1 MGKSFLSKLLLE
13 DNEDVVDEGVWEDGE
28 YGKLVRASTDW
39 IDRRD
44 AHGLEKFEP
53 ARNVE
58 IHELPGYEYTDNVS
72 PPTLHDGSTT
82 LDAF

>member
-1 MGKSFLSKLLLE
+1 MRASGKT
-13 DNEDVVDEGVWEDGE
+13 GE